1 MNFFSLGVQDR
12 IKQDHYLIKLDKLI
26 DWTEIEKT
34 LKGIHV
40 NEVNPK
46 GGPKAYRN
54 LSMFKA
60 MLLGQWHSLSDPALE
75 ESLTVRLDFMVFT
88 GFELGERVPDET
100 TLCRFRNKL
109 IERGLQEKLFQE
121 VNRQLEGHGIKVK
134 KSEGSLLDATIIT
147 SAARPRQT
155 VESDKVSQSKDPD
168 ATWLKKGKKCYFGY
182 RGYAIADQEKGF
194 IDAIAVEPANKSEMT
209 KLPELI
215 EKVQGKRLLTDKGF
229 SSAENRKLVKEAGIK
244 SGLSYK
250 ASKGSPLRYSQRL
263 FNKIVA
269 KRRFRI
275 EQGFGTLKRKF
286 QMSRATYM
294 GRIKVEAQLYWK
306 AICFNLTKALNVV
319 SI

>member
-34 LKGIHV
+34 LKGIHL

-60 MLLGQWHSLSDPALE
+60 MLVGRWHSLSDPALE

-109 IERGLQEKLFQE
+109 IERGLHEKLFQE

-155 VESDKVSQSKDPD
+155 VESGKVSQSKDPD
-168 ATWLKKGKKCYFGY
+168 ATWLKIRK
-182 RGYAIADQEKGF
+182 
-194 IDAIAVEPANKSEMT
+194 EM
-209 KLPELI
+209 LFW
-215 EKVQGKRLLTDKGF
+215 V
-229 SSAENRKLVKEAGIK
+229 
-244 SGLSYK
+244 SGLCHS
-250 ASKGSPLRYSQRL
+250 
-263 FNKIVA
+263 
-269 KRRFRI
+269 
-275 EQGFGTLKRKF
+275 
-286 QMSRATYM
+286 
-294 GRIKVEAQLYWK
+294 
-306 AICFNLTKALNVV
+306 
-319 SI
+319 